1 MKARL
6 THGKH
11 EKARFMLGPA
21 EARPAGGPER
31 VGLQKWWRSLFWQL
45 DWPVVIHPHSGLYT
59 HLFITYVR
67 FFQFFWAIWQILV
80 LHFGQSSCS
89 ILANPRAP
97 FWLLSVLV
105 AK

>member
-67 FFQFFWAIWQILV
+67 FFQFFFGNLANPRAAFWSILV
-80 LHFGQSSCS
+80 LHLGQSSCS
-89 ILANPRAP
+89 ILAALGSRG
-97 FWLLSVLV
+97 
-105 AK
+105 